1 MSEEG
6 APGPAES
13 WEAAAS
19 AAATATPTGDDSAA
33 PPLTAML
40 EQLQQ
45 ASSTDTWQAANRAL
59 ERHGFSPVPLDGET
73 PDASAA
79 AATILK
85 LCEQHEARGRTLER
99 AVVEVDQLASRDPDA
114 PSIRAAQY
122 EKTIAAHEK
131 SIAALQSQLDSAR
144 ADNTRQTRYASET
157 VKTAELTVRQLK
169 QKVAAQAGQL
179 RQRETEAQRMQERL
193 AKVPEREAAR
203 RERERQVFA
212 ESHRRAARPSSAS
225 DSRTL
230 ELISAYEAHQTRL
243 SMELETMRD
252 ECRRLAAEVREKD
265 NLIARKDSFRSWRT
279 PTEGELRGRLAD
291 AEDALAQ
298 QILAVNDAE
307 ERGEERARALTAKL
321 QEAQRAITVAD
332 ERAEM
337 ALLEAEGR
345 PSLAQ
350 WAGAQATIAELR
362 AEKGGAADKGFG
374 KGAWSQPAR
383 EGGGGAPAGAAAAP
397 AYSAEG
403 GGAAATAAAIRR
415 DRELHELGL
424 QSVRALPADQMVT
437 LIQDSCLE
445 LQLAEATQ
453 LPASLRKVR
462 LALSAL
468 PKMEAFI
475 RDVCALV
482 LYESPPGGARTDR
495 PRAPGAPQEVLEA
508 LRSWAVQLREWRSLQ
523 DFMLALSRQLRN
535 RAAVEDSGAGPI
547 GVPLAP
553 SELLEAVREL
563 VANEKRSLRAID
575 NFEQADLRV
584 ERNADAGELLAKL
597 LKHFQ
602 KLFDVRDGTAGVL
615 PKMNELYLRTHE
627 LTNFMQ
633 VLRTMLGLEP
643 TATIHTILSAARRM
657 SERAAGTAGAGGE
670 GGEAAEATGGAAKE
684 GGDAALGPDGSGEGG
699 KKDPVGADAM
709 PQYVAITAELRKKL
723 QASSVFDLPA
733 VTERLLAELRQH
745 RTQLPQMKALV
756 QQLCTTLAVADAD
769 ELVPAVLQLQ
779 ALSEHA
785 GALARSGVVPTA
797 FAGAEKGKK

>member
-1 MSEEG
+1 MEQA
-6 APGPAES
+6 APD
-13 WEAAAS
+13 EAAPP
-19 AAATATPTGDDSAA
+19 AAAPDEPVPPAAADEAPASDGSTAA

-45 ASSTDTWQAANRAL
+45 ASSTSWQAANRAL

-79 AATILK
+79 AAAILK

-99 AVVEVDQLASRDPDA
+99 AVVEVDQLAQRDPGA

-122 EKTIAAHEK
+122 EK

-144 ADNTRQTRYASET
+144 ADNARQTRYASET
-157 VKTAELTVRQLK
+157 VKAAELTVRQLK

-179 RQRETEAQRMQERL
+179 RQREAEAQRMQERL

-212 ESHRRAARPSSAS
+212 EAHRRAARPSSAS

-243 SMELETMRD
+243 SMELENMRD
-252 ECRRLAAEVREKD
+252 ECRRLAAEVRERD

-279 PTEGELRGRLAD
+279 PTEGELRGRLAQ
-291 AEDALAQ
+291 AEEALAQ
-298 QILAVNDAE
+298 QTLAVNEAE
-307 ERGEERARALTAKL
+307 ERGEEKARELAAKL
-321 QEAQRAITVAD
+321 QEAQRKIAVAD
-332 ERAEM
+332 ERAEA

-362 AEKGGAADKGFG
+362 AEKGGATDKGFG

-383 EGGGGAPAGAAAAP
+383 EGGDGAPAAAP
-397 AYSAEG
+397 AGAEG

-424 QSVRALPADQMVT
+424 QSVRALQADQMVT

-508 LRSWAVQLREWRSLQ
+508 LRNWAVQLREWRSLQ

-535 RAAVEDSGAGPI
+535 RATQEDSGTGPI

-563 VANEKRSLRAID
+563 VANERRSLRAID

-584 ERNADAGELLAKL
+584 ERNAEAGELLAKL

-615 PKMNELYLRTHE
+615 PKMNELYLHTHE
-627 LTNFMQ
+627 LQNFMQ

-643 TATIHTILSAARRM
+643 TATIHTILSTVRRM
-657 SERAAGTAGAGGE
+657 SERAAGTG
-670 GGEAAEATGGAAKE
+670 GGEAAEATGGAATE
-684 GGDAALGPDGSGEGG
+684 GGDAVGGGGGGSGEGG
-699 KKDPVGADAM
+699 KKDPTGADAM

-745 RTQLPQMKALV
+745 RTQQPQMKALI
-756 QQLCTTLAVADAD
+756 QQLCTTLAVANAD

-779 ALSEHA
+779 SLSEHA